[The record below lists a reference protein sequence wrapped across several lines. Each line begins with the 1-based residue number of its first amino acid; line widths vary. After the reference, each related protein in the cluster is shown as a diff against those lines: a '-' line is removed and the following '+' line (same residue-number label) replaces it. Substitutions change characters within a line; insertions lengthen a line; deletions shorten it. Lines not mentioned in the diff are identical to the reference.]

1 MTFPLWFV
9 YWVLAFLAVIALLS
23 VGAAIQEWRLWRRE
37 HHSPGSG
44 STEEANSA
52 FSGAFR
58 MSMQGYYDQVTY
70 SDISASQSGFKL
82 LGGTYGI
89 TVTATWG
96 GGSVDLKKL
105 SADGSTYVSVLS
117 STFTANAFQTVS
129 VPPGTYQLTV
139 TTATAVYADIT
150 SVISAAGP

>member
-1 MTFPLWFV
+1 
-9 YWVLAFLAVIALLS
+9 
-23 VGAAIQEWRLWRRE
+23 
-37 HHSPGSG
+37 
-44 STEEANSA
+44 
-52 FSGAFR
+52 

-70 SDISASQSGFKL
+70 SNISASQSGVKL
-82 LGGTYGI
+82 LGGTYGM

-117 STFTANAFQTVS
+117 STFTANAYQTVNI
-129 VPPGTYQLTV
+129 PPGTYQLTV
-139 TTATAVYADIT
+139 TTATAVYADLT

>member
-1 MTFPLWFV
+1 
-9 YWVLAFLAVIALLS
+9 
-23 VGAAIQEWRLWRRE
+23 
-37 HHSPGSG
+37 
-44 STEEANSA
+44 
-52 FSGAFR
+52 

-70 SDISASQSGFKL
+70 SNVSASQTAFKL

-89 TVTATWG
+89 LVTATWG

-105 SADGSTYVSVLS
+105 SADGTTYVSVLTT
-117 STFTANAFQTVS
+117 TFTANAFQIVS

>member
-1 MTFPLWFV
+1 
-9 YWVLAFLAVIALLS
+9 
-23 VGAAIQEWRLWRRE
+23 
-37 HHSPGSG
+37 
-44 STEEANSA
+44 
-52 FSGAFR
+52 
-58 MSMQGYYDQVTY
+58 MSMQGYYEQTSY
-70 SDISASQSGFKL
+70 SNVSSSQTGFKL

-117 STFTANAFQTVS
+117 STFTANAYQTVNI
-129 VPPGTYQLTV
+129 PPGTYQLTV

-150 SVISAAGP
+150 SVIAATGP

>member
-1 MTFPLWFV
+1 
-9 YWVLAFLAVIALLS
+9 
-23 VGAAIQEWRLWRRE
+23 
-37 HHSPGSG
+37 
-44 STEEANSA
+44 
-52 FSGAFR
+52 